1 VYRLVVV
8 PSSTGA
14 ASALAPRHRLLR
26 RGLWLEYVTL
36 AWNLVGVGVLGV
48 AALAA
53 HSVALAGFGLDSL
66 IEILA
71 STVVIWQLTDTG
83 GQRQRTAMRLIGGAF
98 FALALYIAVQGAYA
112 LVTGGGP
119 APSPLGVAWTAIT
132 CVVMLALAFAKART
146 GAALGNPVLMTEGRV
161 TLIDAYLAGAV
172 LLGLLLNAA
181 LGWWWADP
189 LAGFVIVF
197 YGLKEGWE
205 ALHDQ
210 PDGASVLPG

>member
-1 VYRLVVV
+1 MHSAPTA
-8 PSSTGA
+8 PST
-14 ASALAPRHRLLR
+14 RIDHDRLLR

-36 AWNLVGVGVLGV
+36 AWNVVGVCVLAV

-71 STVVIWQLTDTG
+71 STVVVWQLTDTG
-83 GQRQRTAMRLIGGAF
+83 GRRERTAMRIIGAAF
-98 FALALYIAVQGAYA
+98 FALAVYIAAQGVYVLA
-112 LVTGGGP
+112 TGGRP
-119 APSPLGVAWTAIT
+119 APSPLGIAWTAIT
-132 CVVMLALAFAKART
+132 CAAMLALAFGKART
-146 GAALGNPVLMTEGRV
+146 GAALGNAVLSTEGRV

-197 YGLKEGWE
+197 YGIKEGWE
-205 ALHDQ
+205 ALHHE
-210 PDGASVLPG
+210 GEG